1 MSLRRRLL
9 SDSARSLKTWLNRIH
24 FAVEHSTTIE
34 NTFATQWVATAP
46 FFAEPY
52 KGSDAY
58 ITHDGFMQAMVT
70 CVRRRRWN
78 FRGYGKFQG
87 RQVDTHG
94 SVRRHRAEPCSLTPA
109 FHALT
114 ELLQRSGMCRQASS
128 VLPLFFSRPV
138 RLGPLAPFHCR
149 ASAPRSLQSSDPQQR
164 RPMPQPRRVSCGW
177 PSLPSSSHRRQS
189 PGPANAWRPTSS
201 RLMPCSCR
209 TSNASASRLRQHC
222 AAQWRKLWRDG

>member
-1 MSLRRRLL
+1 MAEQ
-9 SDSARSLKTWLNRIH
+9 DIH

-58 ITHDGFMQAMVT
+58 ITHDGFIQPMVT

-78 FRGYGKFQG
+78 FRGHGKFQG
-87 RQVDTHG
+87 RRVDTHG
-94 SVRRHRAEPCSLTPA
+94 TQTSGRTMFADSA

-114 ELLQRSGMCRQASS
+114 ELLQRSGMCRQVSS

-149 ASAPRSLQSSDPQQR
+149 ASAPRSPRAAILNSGDRCRNLAVSVAAGRACRLRAIAGNHRAR
-164 RPMPQPRRVSCGW
+164 RMHGDR
-177 PSLPSSSHRRQS
+177 RRQ
-189 PGPANAWRPTSS
+189 
-201 RLMPCSCR
+201 C
-209 TSNASASRLRQHC
+209 
-222 AAQWRKLWRDG
+222 